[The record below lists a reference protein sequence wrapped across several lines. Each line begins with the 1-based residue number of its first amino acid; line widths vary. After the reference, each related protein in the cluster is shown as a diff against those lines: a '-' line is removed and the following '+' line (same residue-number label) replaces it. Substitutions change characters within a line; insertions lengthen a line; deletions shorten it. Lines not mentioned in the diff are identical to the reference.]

1 MTDQFSISSPGLSGS
16 PIICGYNT
24 NQHMIIDSSGTEC
37 QTVNVNVGAET
48 TTSRSWDIY
57 VTQYTCGQEDLAG
70 EYLVNTENS
79 SRYTAVSRGKTRYSI
94 GLPQVLY
101 RALPR
106 CAVMC
111 RAKLFDKE
119 NECNTQ
125 KYVYC
130 YPF

>member
-94 GLPQVLY
+94 GLP
-101 RALPR
+101 
-106 CAVMC
+106 
-111 RAKLFDKE
+111 
-119 NECNTQ
+119 
-125 KYVYC
+125 
-130 YPF
+130 